1 MICGVQRCPHVRAA
15 GSKGRKEK
23 IAKTAAETS
32 KIVTIAKKIRRP
44 INLTMLISPKNYLMF
59 SSKCP

>member
-44 INLTMLISPKNYLMF
+44 MNLTMLISPKN
-59 SSKCP
+59 